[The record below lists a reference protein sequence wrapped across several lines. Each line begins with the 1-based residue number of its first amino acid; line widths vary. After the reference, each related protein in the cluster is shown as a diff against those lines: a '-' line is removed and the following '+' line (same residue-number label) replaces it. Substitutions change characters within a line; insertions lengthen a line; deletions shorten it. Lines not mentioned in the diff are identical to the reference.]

1 MEEGKM
7 KKKFDV
13 LCSVSLSTLLL
24 LLLVLWT
31 PAMADERDGLIGNWK
46 LLSFY
51 TEDAETKQRN
61 NLYGEHPK
69 GYAALTPEGRLLA
82 VVTADGRKTPQTTDE
97 QAAAFKSMIAYTGK
111 YRVVGNKFITTVD
124 AAWNEGWMGTEQVRF
139 WKVEGN
145 RLSITT
151 APMTSPN
158 GSMMIGTLMWERE

>member
-1 MEEGKM
+1 M
-7 KKKFDV
+7 KKKFEV
-13 LCSVSLSTLLL
+13 LCTVSASTLLL
-24 LLLVLWT
+24 ISIVLRS
-31 PAMADERDGLIGNWK
+31 PAVADDRVGLTGNWK

-51 TEDAETKQRN
+51 TEDAETKRRN

-69 GYAALTPEGRLLA
+69 GYAALTPEGRLFA

-97 QAAAFKSMIAYTGK
+97 QAAAFKSIIAYTGK
-111 YRVVGNKFITTVD
+111 YRVEGNKFIATVD

-139 WKVEGN
+139 WRVEGN

-158 GSMMIGTLMWERE
+158 GGMMIGTLVWERE